1 MREFNYELK
10 QLCQRN
16 RDGSYSTRANR
27 ERILDLIANQ
37 LQEMGFRYMHATSL
51 KGKHVQA
58 LVARWHK
65 EEIAPGTFKNRM
77 AQLRWLAEK
86 NGTPKIISPSNDA
99 YGIADRV
106 YVTNVSKAID
116 LDRERLARITDPYT
130 EIALELQREFGFR
143 RKESI
148 MMRPAWADRGD
159 LLVLQDNWTKGGRG
173 REIPIRTAEQRRVL
187 DKAKQ
192 LAGNGSL
199 IPKGMRY
206 VEQLK
211 RFETQC
217 NKVGIHHVHGLR
229 HRYAQQ
235 RYRELTGWECPAN
248 GGPKSKQLTPAQK
261 LIDREARMTITD
273 ELGHGREQITAQY
286 IGR

>member
-1 MREFNYELK
+1 MRDFNYELK

-16 RDGSYSTRANR
+16 QDGSYATRADR
-27 ERILDLIANQ
+27 ERILELIADQ
-37 LQEMGFRYMHATSL
+37 LHELGYRNMHATSV
-51 KGKHVQA
+51 KAKHVSA

-77 AQLRWLAEK
+77 AHLRWWAEK
-86 NGTPKIISPSNDA
+86 NGTPKIISPSNDV

-106 YVTNVSKAID
+106 YVTNVSKATK
-116 LDRERLARITDPYT
+116 LDRERLERINDPYT
-130 EIALELQREFGFR
+130 QVSLELQGEFGFR

-148 MMRPAWADRGD
+148 MFCPAWADRGD
-159 LLVLQDNWTKGGRG
+159 LLVLKSQWTKGGRP

-217 NKVGIHHVHGLR
+217 AKVGIHKVHGLR
-229 HRYAQQ
+229 HLYAQT

-248 GGPKSKQLTPAQK
+248 GGPKSKELTPAQK
-261 LIDREARMTITD
+261 EIDRAARLTITQ
-273 ELGHGREQITAQY
+273 ELGHGRLQVVSQY
-286 IGR
+286 IGK